1 MATTTNDI
9 DSLFNDSDDDDLVE
23 NTISDKVTKESF
35 LALVEAA
42 SNGGDFIKIINLLPN
57 SSQRYGH
64 SLTMNAIIKIISRD
78 ATFKDRCTGFFS
90 TKIKSGKETKVVS
103 TYNNLNQSNKE
114 LLQGMIREVTPS
126 NGPWFEIINL
136 LKLCDEAF
144 NESASSISRIGLPT
158 NRIACVAHM
167 LCDERFLACVIP
179 LTVTTEAAGRP
190 GELDHMKATG
200 KTKSDAVYSDIY
212 QSYKSWLPDYKN
224 PFVDGLF
231 KEDLAGIKPH
241 LAVFKDA
248 AAIRSLVKSTV
259 QKVET
264 ILKNHQQSG
273 HHSSGDERLLEIR
286 NSFLSP
292 KGKNVDMGI
301 FYAFLMLEDKDLK
314 FASRSLEDGVGAS
327 AGFGTVG
334 GGTAVVLNKKRD
346 ASEAALSQIDLLTR
360 RLSENSDRLTN
371 TTEKAMVRLF
381 SPSPTF
387 TDVSSSVNETA
398 SYVAAKEV
406 KVVVERKLLC
416 LKEQIEYQ
424 KYVLMSE
431 CFNAE
436 EKVAA
441 KQELAALMKELKELT
456 K

>member
-23 NTISDKVTKESF
+23 NTICDKVTKESF

-57 SSQRYGH
+57 SSQR
-64 SLTMNAIIKIISRD
+64 
-78 ATFKDRCTGFFS
+78 
-90 TKIKSGKETKVVS
+90 
-103 TYNNLNQSNKE
+103 
-114 LLQGMIREVTPS
+114 
-126 NGPWFEIINL
+126 
-136 LKLCDEAF
+136 
-144 NESASSISRIGLPT
+144 
-158 NRIACVAHM
+158 
-167 LCDERFLACVIP
+167 
-179 LTVTTEAAGRP
+179 
-190 GELDHMKATG
+190 
-200 KTKSDAVYSDIY
+200 
-212 QSYKSWLPDYKN
+212 
-224 PFVDGLF
+224 
-231 KEDLAGIKPH
+231 
-241 LAVFKDA
+241 
-248 AAIRSLVKSTV
+248 
-259 QKVET
+259 
-264 ILKNHQQSG
+264 
-273 HHSSGDERLLEIR
+273 
-286 NSFLSP
+286 
-292 KGKNVDMGI
+292 
-301 FYAFLMLEDKDLK
+301 
-314 FASRSLEDGVGAS
+314 
-327 AGFGTVG
+327 
-334 GGTAVVLNKKRD
+334 
-346 ASEAALSQIDLLTR
+346 
-360 RLSENSDRLTN
+360 SDRLTN